1 MGKKIF
7 VSYKYADK
15 LVRQFQG
22 SSVWSPTI
30 VRDYVDILQSKID
43 HSDHIYKGEDDG
55 EDLSTLA
62 DSTIGSKLG
71 DKIFDSSVTIVFIS
85 KGMKENNKPEKDQW
99 IPWEISYSLRE
110 QSRQYGNSKTNAV
123 LSVVLPDENG
133 NYEYFIQENT
143 CPYCNCRTL
152 QTPILFKILKDN
164 MFNIKEPE
172 FSSCTNHLDNNK
184 PYLGQSSYIY
194 SVKWDDFINN
204 INQYMETSL
213 AIWQNRNDYNLKKTV

>member
-15 LVRQFQG
+15 LVRQFSG
-22 SSVWSPTI
+22 HSLWYNPTT

-55 EDLSTLA
+55 EDMSSLA

-85 KGMKENNKPEKDQW
+85 KGMKENKPEKDQW

-110 QSRQYGNSKTNAV
+110 QSRKYANSKTNAI
-123 LSVVLPDENG
+123 LAVVLPDENG
-133 NYEYFIQENT
+133 SYEYFMENNSA
-143 CPYCNCRTL
+143 CNSTTL
-152 QTPILFKILKDN
+152 KTNTLFAILREN
-164 MFNIKEPE
+164 MFNIKSPHTYP
-172 FSSCTNHLDNNK
+172 CNGKTI
-184 PYLGQSSYIY
+184 YTGYSSYINT
-194 SVKWDDFINN
+194 VKWDDFINN
-204 INQYMETSL
+204 SNQHIDI
-213 AIWQNRNDYNLKKTV
+213 AVDIWKNRDNYNIRKSVL